1 MAIANVVLADAATT
15 PVNHTFVPIADGSE
29 PRWINSTGAQTLA
42 GQEALSVSIVRSTA
56 DKSPHSSRVTLYDPV
71 EILGTSGTYTVDHAS
86 SADCR
91 FKFPPNSTAQER
103 KDVVRMMKNALTAL
117 EDTLCGPTPIV

>member
-15 PVNHTFVPIADGSE
+15 PVNHTFVPIADGNE

-42 GQEALSVSIVRSTA
+42 GQETLSLSITRSTA

-71 EILGTSGTYTVDHAS
+71 EVLGTSGTYTVDHAS
-86 SADCR
+86 SGDCR
-91 FKFPPNSTAQER
+91 FKFAPNSTAQER
-103 KDVVRMMKNALTAL
+103 KDVVRMMKNGLTAL
-117 EDTLCGPTPIV
+117 EDALSGPTPIL